1 MTMRTPRDLEQEAI
15 RVARAAAEPVLGHPV
30 HAKIEATDQVFD
42 MTLLRHVC
50 STRLSLWKPLAPL
63 DVWVDE
69 EGRVAGYVDIEAHR
83 GAAPDAD
90 TPQNR
95 AVAIGLVADE
105 ELLPPHAT
113 VLALQSCPALGGGV
127 LLAVLVGAPEGDPR
141 QWIVEVNPARGQV
154 AAVRPVAPVPGEER
168 T

>member
-1 MTMRTPRDLEQEAI
+1 MRTPQELEQESI
-15 RVARAAAEPVLGHPV
+15 RVARATAEPVLGHPV
-30 HAKIEATDQVFD
+30 RAKAEATEQEFHA
-42 MTLLRHVC
+42 MLLRHVR

-83 GAAPDAD
+83 GAAPNAD
-90 TPQNR
+90 TPQSR
-95 AVAIGLVADE
+95 TIAVGLVADE
-105 ELLPPHAT
+105 ELLPPHAR
-113 VLALQSCPALGGGV
+113 VLGVQACPANGGGE

-154 AAVRPVAPVPGEER
+154 AAVRPVALGADDEER